1 MKKLEKFLDLMTG
14 HFDNKEQFSEMIA
27 EGKPYPYAEHVNTV
41 CDDLFLITETEDG
54 VMLSSYEIPAGANK
68 NIFSYVSMGVLDYRE
83 LKKSEK
89 FTPAIYREKDG
100 VWEGGSISQFS
111 PVMTFKLW
119 ERFSEQCL
127 EVSESMEVNG
137 KRTFGYDEPII
148 YKRV

>member
-1 MKKLEKFLDLMTG
+1 
-14 HFDNKEQFSEMIA
+14 
-27 EGKPYPYAEHVNTV
+27 
-41 CDDLFLITETEDG
+41 
-54 VMLSSYEIPAGANK
+54 MLSSYEIPAGANK
-68 NIFSYVSMGVLDYRE
+68 NTFSYVSMGVLDYRE

-111 PVMTFKLW
+111 SVMTFKLW